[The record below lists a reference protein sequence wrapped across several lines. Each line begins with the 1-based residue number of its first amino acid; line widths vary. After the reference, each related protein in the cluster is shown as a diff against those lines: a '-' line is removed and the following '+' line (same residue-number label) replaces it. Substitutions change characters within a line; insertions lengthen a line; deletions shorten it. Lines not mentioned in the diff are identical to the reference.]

1 MQQQEAEMDNEQ
13 VKEVNRER
21 IDANNKQK
29 ALDYLEEV
37 KAQDELWR
45 LAANEFVLAHS
56 GGAAIRTDSLFVC
69 KEANLNVLESAARN
83 TLSLR
88 PSREALETA
97 WEYCKR
103 QGNLCAQ
110 LEDSLTA
117 AEKDVIVKRTIAGM
131 LGVAPKY
138 LGNVRTGDTREQTLD
153 EALVGRYTA
162 EDYKAVEAASGEA
175 FRRAAILKMR
185 TTPQYEGKQSLYPAQ
200 RPPKPTL
207 DTKPVPDFIKALT
220 YKEIMGANSETLTRW
235 YKYPGAK
242 EEVNNILRRH
252 RRGEK

>member
-1 MQQQEAEMDNEQ
+1 
-13 VKEVNRER
+13 
-21 IDANNKQK
+21 
-29 ALDYLEEV
+29 LEEV
-37 KAQDELWR
+37 RQQDELWR
-45 LAANEFVLAHS
+45 LAINEFVLAHS
-56 GGAAIRTDSLFVC
+56 GGAAIRTDQLFVC
-69 KEANLNVLESAARN
+69 KEANLDVLEKTARN

-88 PSREALETA
+88 PSRNALETA
-97 WEYCKR
+97 WTYCKQ

-117 AEKDVIVKRTIAGM
+117 AEKDLIVKRAICSK
-131 LGVAPKY
+131 LGLAPKY
-138 LGNVRTGDTREQTLD
+138 VANFRSGETTEQTLD
-153 EALVGRYTA
+153 EVLAGKYTA
-162 EDYKAVEAASGEA
+162 ADYLAMEATLGES
-175 FRRAAILKMR
+175 FRRAAIAKMR
-185 TTPQYEGKQSLYPAQ
+185 TTPAYEGKQSLYPAQ

-207 DTKPVPDFIKALT
+207 DTKPVRDFIKALT